1 MYRHRINMPTNKRF
15 YEYRND
21 NFRYNDK
28 HNDQYNDKFKRHR

>member
-1 MYRHRINMPTNKRF
+1 MPTNKTF

-28 HNDQYNDKFKRHR
+28 HNDKYNDNFKRHR